1 MALPNYEKNINKV
14 ITAYR
19 PEDYTIQESSK
30 YEQIPLN
37 SKILSGESFT
47 LTSDGKIKIGK
58 NISKILVS
66 GKITLP
72 STGVTTGGKNFVIR
86 KNGSVINRGMYNQ
99 GSVVNSYYVLPP
111 ALEEVEENDLIDIAY
126 YGTANNVISG
136 GKVFTNL
143 TVQAVE

>member
-19 PEDYTIQESSK
+19 SEGYTIQESGK

-37 SKILSGESFT
+37 ATILSGESFT
-47 LTSDGKIKIGK
+47 LTSDGKVKIGK

-72 STGVTTGGKNFVIR
+72 SSGITTGGKNFVIR
-86 KNGSVINRGMYNQ
+86 KNGGIINRGMYNQ
-99 GSVVNSYYVLPP
+99 GSAVNSYYVLPP
-111 ALEEVEENDLIDIAY
+111 VLEEVTENDLIDIAY

-136 GKVFTNL
+136 GKEFTNL
-143 TVQAVE
+143 TIQAVE